1 MIHVCAV
8 LYFKDWHGLQY
19 YGGEAQRAISFTQ
32 LRVPDSSTGTRQ
44 RAFKRKAV
52 KSLLNEKKSLI
63 IKKTNKKPTET
74 WNHDSKTWLTQISD
88 YPRNSFLKTNTHTY
102 EISAVVDSPTHKRR
116 RRNFR

>member
-8 LYFKDWHGLQY
+8 LYLDWHGLQY

-52 KSLLNEKKSLI
+52 KSLLNEKK
-63 IKKTNKKPTET
+63 
-74 WNHDSKTWLTQISD
+74 IS
-88 YPRNSFLKTNTHTY
+88 NN
-102 EISAVVDSPTHKRR
+102 
-116 RRNFR
+116 

>member
-8 LYFKDWHGLQY
+8 LYLDWHGLQY

-63 IKKTNKKPTET
+63 IKKKK
-74 WNHDSKTWLTQISD
+74 K
-88 YPRNSFLKTNTHTY
+88 NSQKPGTITAKLG
-102 EISAVVDSPTHKRR
+102 
-116 RRNFR
+116 